1 MVSLPTTYSEADVSL
16 QADSVC
22 EDKNL
27 DELFLTPN
35 DENTVRCGQITRR
48 RCNESW
54 KRLNKSKV
62 LSVKTKSNTERVSAF
77 RE

>member
-16 QADSVC
+16 QGDSVC
-22 EDKNL
+22 EDRNL
-27 DELFLTPN
+27 DGLFLMPN
-35 DENTVRCGQITRR
+35 DGKTVRCGRG

-62 LSVKTKSNTERVSAF
+62 LSVKTKSNTERVSAL